1 MNFEELEQLENTM
14 EDSTQ
19 EERMQKL
26 KEFFPNLKIK
36 SCRMGESP
44 KGANKYRL
52 TISNGSEQFT
62 STFTDSLYN
71 TYNNT
76 KSSNFEMLYCI
87 VVDAQCYEQSRT
99 FEDFCDNV
107 CYDLEDKRARKCY
120 EGCRRTYENIERLFG
135 YEGYEI
141 INAITYGF

>member
-1 MNFEELEQLENTM
+1 MEWEELEQLENSM

-44 KGANKYRL
+44 KGANKYKL

-107 CYDLEDKRARKCY
+107 CYYLEDKRARKCY

>member
-1 MNFEELEQLENTM
+1 MEWEELEQLENSM

-87 VVDAQCYEQSRT
+87 VVDAQCYEQNRT
-99 FEDFCDNV
+99 FEDFCDAI